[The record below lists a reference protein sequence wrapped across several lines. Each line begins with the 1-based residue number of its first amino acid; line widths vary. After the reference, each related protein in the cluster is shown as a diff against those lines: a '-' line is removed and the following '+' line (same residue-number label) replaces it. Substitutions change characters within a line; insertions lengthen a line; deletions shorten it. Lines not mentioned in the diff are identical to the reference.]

1 MIINLIYGII
11 SKIYNICS
19 KKSLS
24 KIYLPDEF
32 INNTINNKKNNNEE
46 LKIMSYNID
55 GLFVHYNLNNY
66 ENIAKF
72 IKYQFLDNNIDVICL
87 QEVWEKSIV
96 DLIKKDLT
104 HLYIANPSTKLKYYI
119 G

>member
-46 LKIMSYNID
+46 LRIMSYNID

-66 ENIAKF
+66 ET
-72 IKYQFLDNNIDVICL
+72 Q
-87 QEVWEKSIV
+87 
-96 DLIKKDLT
+96 
-104 HLYIANPSTKLKYYI
+104 
-119 G
+119 